1 MRMSDWSSDVCSSDL
16 VRAKRRRDGNE
27 PALTMHDA
35 TCPERRAIDRRF
47 TAQRLIAC
55 RGATGS
61 VPTRQEIGMN
71 IRLLGATTLAAA
83 LATAGCATSPGYG
96 GGYSS
101 APSYGSSVCTDC
113 GTVTRIQAVARG
125 ENVPNATGAV
135 LGGIVGAV
143 AGHEISDKTGGSKG
157 NQNIAAAAGAVGG
170 AIAGNAIQNRVP
182 EGTTYRS
189 TVRMENGNLRTV
201 QQADLAGIRTG
212 S

>member
-1 MRMSDWSSDVCSSDL
+1 
-16 VRAKRRRDGNE
+16 
-27 PALTMHDA
+27 MHDA

-47 TAQRLIAC
+47 TAQRLMSC

-113 GTVTRIQAVARG
+113 GTVTPIQAVRREARR
-125 ENVPNATGAV
+125 
-135 LGGIVGAV
+135 VG
-143 AGHEISDKTGGSKG
+143 KG
-157 NQNIAAAAGAVGG
+157 CVRPG
-170 AIAGNAIQNRVP
+170 
-182 EGTTYRS
+182 RS
-189 TVRMENGNLRTV
+189 WW
-201 QQADLAGIRTG
+201 
-212 S
+212 SPYH

>member
-1 MRMSDWSSDVCSSDL
+1 MS
-16 VRAKRRRDGNE
+16 
-27 PALTMHDA
+27 
-35 TCPERRAIDRRF
+35 
-47 TAQRLIAC
+47 C

-61 VPTRQEIGMN
+61 VPTRKEMGMK
-71 IRLLGATTLAAA
+71 IRRLGATTLAAA

-143 AGHEISDKTGGSKG
+143 AGPEISDKTGGSKG
-157 NQNIAAAAGAVGG
+157 NQNIAAAAGPVGG

-182 EGTTYRS
+182 GSPPYRIPARTETGNPRTAPPTAPQGLRQGS
-189 TVRMENGNLRTV
+189 YVRPTR
-201 QQADLAGIRTG
+201 
-212 S
+212 